1 MWRQELARELKEA
14 KNGDKDKVIENYR
27 KMTGRSTQSLYRIAA
42 QNGFNSG
49 RKKRKDNGSC
59 RLNDEQ
65 LHFISGLVHTS
76 SRELKGTIMDV
87 ETALSIAEDNG
98 IIDPGTC
105 SVAWLTRLLRDRQMN
120 AAALNTPEPH
130 IQMRSLHPN
139 HVHIFDASVCIQYYL
154 KGRKGLHMM
163 REDKF
168 YKNKWQNFATVKK
181 KLIRYILTDH
191 FSHIIC
197 VKYYYTGGETQANLY
212 DFLLAAWSG
221 GKREK
226 FPFRGVPFFMLMDAG
241 AANISKAI
249 LAFLERLEIE
259 IPKSLP
265 HNPGRQGSAEVAQ
278 NIVES
283 KFESRLRFQPA
294 QTVQELNDWALDWC
308 VHFNGTK
315 KHTRHGMTRSECW
328 LKIKKEE
335 LRELPDKDI
344 LHDLFAEPE
353 TDRTVTG
360 RYSISFRSEEYN
372 LKHIEGLLP
381 NRSKVKVVLRPF
393 LWPEIG
399 VIFKDQEYLVKP
411 IGRVDG
417 GFREDA
423 AVIGREY
430 KRMPDTLTQKAKKR
444 GENLA
449 FGEDRPKD
457 AVPFGGIT
465 VFGNQADKVNRTYMP
480 RLGTPLNTA
489 KTAENVGQKQIPI
502 MTVLKKLSTA
512 LGLITPELNTAIRQA
527 YGTSM
532 SLAES
537 DRLYHMAM
545 DHGSLTPADLGGDN
559 ASLKTAAV

>member
-1 MWRQELARELKEA
+1 MWRHELVRELKEA
-14 KNGDKDKVIENYR
+14 KNGDKDKVIDKYR
-27 KMTGRSTQSLYRIAA
+27 KMTGKSTQSLYRIASG
-42 QNGFNSG
+42 NGFDSG
-49 RKKRKDNGSC
+49 RKKRKDNGTC

-65 LHFISGLVHTS
+65 LHFISGLVYTS

-87 ETALSIAEDNG
+87 ETALSIAVDNR
-98 IIDPGTC
+98 IIDPGIC
-105 SVAWLTRLLRDRQMN
+105 SVAWLTKLLRDRQMN
-120 AAALNTPEPH
+120 AAALDTPEPH

-154 KGRKGLHMM
+154 KGQKGLRMM

-168 YKNKWQNFATVKK
+168 YKNKWQNFVKEKK
-181 KLIRYILTDH
+181 KLIRYILADH
-191 FSHIIC
+191 FSHSLY
-197 VKYYYTGGETQANLY
+197 VKYYYSGGETQANLY
-212 DFLLAAWSG
+212 DFLLSAWSG
-221 GKREK
+221 GKHEK
-226 FPFRGVPFFMLMDAG
+226 YPFRGVPFFMLMDAG
-241 AANISKAI
+241 AANISRAI

-294 QTVQELNDWALDWC
+294 CTVEELNDWALDWC

-315 KHTRHGMTRSECW
+315 KHTRHGMTRTECW

-335 LRELPDKDI
+335 LRELPDKEI

-360 RYSISFRSEEYN
+360 RYSISFRAEEYN

-381 NRSKVKVVLRPF
+381 NRSKVKVILRPF

-399 VIFKDQEYLVKP
+399 VVFKDREYLVKP
-411 IGRVDG
+411 IGKVDG

-430 KRMPDTLTQKAKKR
+430 KRMPDSLTQKAKKR

-449 FGEDRPKD
+449 YGEDRPKD

-465 VFGNQADKVNRTYMP
+465 VFGNQADKLNRTYMP

-489 KTAENVGQKQIPI
+489 KMAVDVGQKQIPI

-512 LGLITPELNTAIRQA
+512 LGPITPELNTAIREA
-527 YGTSM
+527 YGTSL

-537 DRLYHMAM
+537 DRLFNIAM
-545 DHGSLTPADLGGDN
+545 DNGSLTPADLGGND
-559 ASLKTAAV
+559 AALKTVAV